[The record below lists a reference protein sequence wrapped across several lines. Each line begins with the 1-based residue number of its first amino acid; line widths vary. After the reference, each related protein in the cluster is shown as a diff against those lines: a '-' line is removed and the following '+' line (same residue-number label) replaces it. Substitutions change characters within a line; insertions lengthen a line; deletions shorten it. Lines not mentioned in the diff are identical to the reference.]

1 MIKCLIINNSI
12 LRNKRRKN
20 KNLNKNKFKIFKKWW
35 RNKKFQINNK
45 SKKKELK
52 VNHKN
57 NSI

>member
-35 RNKKFQINNK
+35 MNKKFQINNK

>member
-20 KNLNKNKFKIFKKWW
+20 KNLIKNKFKIFKKWW
-35 RNKKFQINNK
+35 MNKKFQINNK